1 MRLNMYRSNEDLYN
15 HIFDEIIFLESET
28 GTMTKEAFLKD
39 EKTQRA
45 FARSIEIIG
54 EAVKNISN
62 DIIIKYKEVPWRNIA
77 GMRDKLI
84 HGYFSVDYEIVWD
97 VAKNIIP
104 EFKNQLIKIMDT
116 EKRKMTIKEII
127 TEINKIEIDIA
138 DFISSYKSE
147 QLVSNYNDW
156 NYKDVIAHLL
166 EWIMFSKNK
175 LNAIVYNQDFQ
186 EISNI
191 DIFNKQNYIKN
202 KNKHITELQKKL
214 IFELNEY
221 KNIVLLYTEADLQRK
236 DFPSGFSFELWRYM
250 IMDTIIH
257 PVMHLLYYL
266 IKTKNYKLFFKLC
279 KKYNEIFYYYAQG
292 NIEVYS
298 FYEYIEDSKKFIE
311 NIKELGEQYKND
323 DMIHAVLEA
332 NKIDENI

>member
-1 MRLNMYRSNEDLYN
+1 MYRSNEDLYN

-62 DIIIKYKEVPWRNIA
+62 DIIIKYKGVPWRNIA

-147 QLVSNYNDW
+147 QLVSNYDDW
-156 NYKDVIAHLL
+156 NYKDVIAHLF

-175 LNAIVYNQDFQ
+175 LNAIVHNQDFQ

-236 DFPSGFSFELWRYM
+236 DFPTGFSFELWRYM
-250 IMDTIIH
+250 VMDTIIH

-279 KKYNEIFYYYAQG
+279 KKYNEIFYYYAKG

-323 DMIHAVLEA
+323 DMIHAVLKA

>member
-1 MRLNMYRSNEDLYN
+1 
-15 HIFDEIIFLESET
+15 
-28 GTMTKEAFLKD
+28 
-39 EKTQRA
+39 
-45 FARSIEIIG
+45 
-54 EAVKNISN
+54 
-62 DIIIKYKEVPWRNIA
+62 
-77 GMRDKLI
+77 
-84 HGYFSVDYEIVWD
+84 
-97 VAKNIIP
+97 
-104 EFKNQLIKIMDT
+104 
-116 EKRKMTIKEII
+116 MTIKEII
-127 TEINKIEIDIA
+127 TEINKIEIDIV
-138 DFISSYKSE
+138 DFISSYRSE
-147 QLVSNYNDW
+147 RLVSNYNDW
-156 NYKDVIAHLL
+156 NYKDVIAHLF

-175 LNAIVYNQDFQ
+175 LNAIVHNQDFQ

-236 DFPSGFSFELWRYM
+236 DFPTGFSFELWRYM
-250 IMDTIIH
+250 VMDTIIH

-279 KKYNEIFYYYAQG
+279 KKYNDIFYCYAKG
-292 NIEVYS
+292 NLEVYS

-323 DMIHAVLEA
+323 DMIHAVLKA